1 MESRTLLTG
10 CLVVALLV
18 AAAILVLSPAPEP
31 VPTPAGLPS
40 PTGPASIASPA
51 LPAGPASAV
60 PSLRSDTPGTL
71 TITSSPPGAAV
82 WIDTDPGPSATTPA
96 TLTLS
101 PITHPVLLRYP
112 GYRDYVTSVKVRPG
126 VKGTLDVVM
135 EPGS

>member
-1 MESRTLLTG
+1 MEPRALLTG
-10 CLVVALLV
+10 GLAVALLL

-31 VPTPAGLPS
+31 APAPAGLPS
-40 PTGPASIASPA
+40 PTGPT
-51 LPAGPASAV
+51 LPA
-60 PSLRSDTPGTL
+60 PSLRADIPGTL
-71 TITSSPPGAAV
+71 TITSRPPGAAV

-112 GYRDYVTSVKVRPG
+112 GYRDYLTSVTVLPG
-126 VKGTLDVVM
+126 ANVTLAVAM